1 MVEQK
6 WWNDLV
12 AERHKK
18 INNIN
23 NSERPSSKT
32 KNQTIQATASKT
44 SIKGQP
50 NSIMSTKS
58 QPKKTTQ
65 TVQSTKGTNK
75 NPQVLSTNKADCKQ
89 TEVRPSS
96 NTALKPSSAEAK
108 KSDLF
113 QYTRK
118 DKKNFDKINIQINL
132 CLGRVYSKLKEID
145 KAKGYYDNVIKEEPN
160 VLISLLTSYLS
171 YLFIIYHIILF
182 KKKEQR

>member
-1 MVEQK
+1 MV
-6 WWNDLV
+6 D
-12 AERHKK
+12 
-18 INNIN
+18 I
-23 NSERPSSKT
+23 
-32 KNQTIQATASKT
+32 
-44 SIKGQP
+44 P
-50 NSIMSTKS
+50 NSIISTKS
-58 QPKKTTQ
+58 QAKKTTQ

-118 DKKNFDKINIQINL
+118 EKKNFDKINIQINL

-160 VLISLLTSYLS
+160 VLFSLLIFYLS
-171 YLFIIYHIILF
+171 YLYIIF
-182 KKKEQR
+182 SKKRTEIVISN